1 MSLNSSEEDSD
12 HQSKL
17 QEQIENNTKMQQKKL
32 KIVEKETASRPKK
45 VNKGNIKKVEET
57 QKDGNDKKI
66 GMITI

>member
-45 VNKGNIKKVEET
+45 VYKGNIRKVEE
-57 QKDGNDKKI
+57 KKI